1 MERRCDKWP
10 SRGGRPAKWSAAAG
24 HTAYAQCESTRKD
37 QKDQRT
43 TAHCNNCN
51 IWQQILLPHSARHKI
66 STSFITTSVCVA
78 ACPASKLANETVA
91 PSKKKEKPAK
101 KPALG
106 TITLIANQPEIDQ
119 NYQ

>member
-1 MERRCDKWP
+1 
-10 SRGGRPAKWSAAAG
+10 
-24 HTAYAQCESTRKD
+24 
-37 QKDQRT
+37 
-43 TAHCNNCN
+43 
-51 IWQQILLPHSARHKI
+51 
-66 STSFITTSVCVA
+66 VA